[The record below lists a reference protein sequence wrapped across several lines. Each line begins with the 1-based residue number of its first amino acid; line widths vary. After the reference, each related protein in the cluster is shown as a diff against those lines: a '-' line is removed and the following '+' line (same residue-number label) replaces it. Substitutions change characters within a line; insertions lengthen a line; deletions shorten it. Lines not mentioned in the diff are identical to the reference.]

1 MTHEERTNRIE
12 LARRIL
18 DWAELHD
25 EFPLP
30 IPMADDLTLFVNSR
44 EEALRAIDTFGGTFR
59 KRNED
64 EYIIMEREDQ
74 EFFKV
79 RIWIPKHLTC
89 RIVTETKTVPASEE
103 KTVTVS
109 RWVCPESVLASLKEG
124 VPR

>member
-1 MTHEERTNRIE
+1 
-12 LARRIL
+12 
-18 DWAELHD
+18 
-25 EFPLP
+25 
-30 IPMADDLTLFVNSR
+30 
-44 EEALRAIDTFGGTFR
+44 
-59 KRNED
+59 
-64 EYIIMEREDQ
+64 
-74 EFFKV
+74 V